1 MIAHARSY
9 FTPRKNDSAIAAQAS
24 MSSIDLGNESSTR
37 IPEASS
43 WTHFRLDRRSPA
55 YWRVNSLV
63 DEFVIGG
70 FGTAEKTLWG
80 KTPSNSLPS
89 RRSRRGASDLARQ
102 MCSRTDPVPDESRPR
117 GNQQEVPDGDDQQP
131 GKAEVGDERIAGWV
145 FDSRHRQRAQVTQ
158 ARRRAGARTSPG
170 DAAG

>member
-1 MIAHARSY
+1 
-9 FTPRKNDSAIAAQAS
+9 
-24 MSSIDLGNESSTR
+24 MSSIDLSNESSTR

-80 KTPSNSLPS
+80 KTPEELSAIAPKSKRPF
-89 RRSRRGASDLARQ
+89 
-102 MCSRTDPVPDESRPR
+102 RPR
-117 GNQQEVPDGDDQQP
+117 PVDVLGDG
-131 GKAEVGDERIAGWV
+131 
-145 FDSRHRQRAQVTQ
+145 S
-158 ARRRAGARTSPG
+158 SS
-170 DAAG
+170 